1 MLSQEAIDKIIQ
13 VLKQDKN
20 ACDQIMKAIH
30 PDAESKAEDKAEPA
44 NAEGKEV
51 GVVTVSKA
59 ANPLEELLKC

>member
-30 PDAESKAEDKAEPA
+30 PDAESAAEDKTEPA
-44 NAEGKEV
+44 GSEGKEV
-51 GVVTVSKA
+51 GVVTVAKST
-59 ANPLEELLKC
+59 NPLAELLKC